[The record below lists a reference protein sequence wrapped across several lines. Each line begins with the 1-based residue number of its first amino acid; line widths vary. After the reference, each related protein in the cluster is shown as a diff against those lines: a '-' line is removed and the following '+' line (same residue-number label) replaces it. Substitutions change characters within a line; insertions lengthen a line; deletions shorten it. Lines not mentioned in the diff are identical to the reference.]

1 MALGYQ
7 GGVGKAEE
15 EHHDARDESPEVQE
29 GDYEGE
35 SCCSEKDVAYK
46 ERAKLRNQVTR
57 VAKLWDA
64 VGMVSSGNDRGN
76 VHVAKGLEN

>member
-1 MALGYQ
+1 MGE
-7 GGVGKAEE
+7 AEE
-15 EHHDARDESPEVQE
+15 EYQHTREKSPEVEE

-35 SCCSEKDVAYK
+35 SCCSEEDVAYK

-64 VGMVSSGNDRGN
+64 VGMVGSGNDRGN

>member
-1 MALGYQ
+1 MGE
-7 GGVGKAEE
+7 AEE
-15 EHHDARDESPEVQE
+15 EYQHTRDKSPEVEE

-64 VGMVSSGNDRGN
+64 VGMVGSGNDRGN

>member
-15 EHHDARDESPEVQE
+15 EYHNARDESPEVQE

-35 SCCSEKDVAYK
+35 SSCAEEYIAHK
-46 ERAKLRNQVTR
+46 EGAELSNEVPSK
-57 VAKLWDA
+57 A
-64 VGMVSSGNDRGN
+64 
-76 VHVAKGLEN
+76 

>member
-7 GGVGKAEE
+7 GGVGKAEK

-35 SCCSEKDVAYK
+35 SCCAEEDIAHK
-46 ERAKLRNQVTR
+46 EWAKLGNQV
-57 VAKLWDA
+57 ASKA
-64 VGMVSSGNDRGN
+64 
-76 VHVAKGLEN
+76 